1 MRLGTMII
9 SEEWPDKTI
18 NAVVKFAKDMQAQG
32 FDNLW
37 MANIFGLD
45 AINTLGVVGHA
56 TTSIGLGTAVVPSY
70 PRHPV
75 AMAQQALTT
84 AAASSNR
91 FTLGIGLS
99 HKLVIEDMLGMSYD
113 KPARHMRE
121 YLEIL
126 MPLLRGEAVD
136 YKGEQYRSTCAI
148 DVVGTTPVPVVVAA
162 LGPVMLKLAG
172 QLADGTTTWM
182 TGPDTLED
190 YIIPGISKAASD
202 AGKAPPTVV
211 AGLPIALCRDAG
223 AARAKLDESLVI
235 YGQLPS
241 YRAMLDKEG
250 AAGPGD
256 IAMVGDEAGLRGQIL
271 RLRDMGVTD
280 FNAAMLEVEPGAVER
295 TAAFLAALK
304 PELK

>member
-18 NAVVKFAKDMQAQG
+18 NAVIEFAKGKEAQG

-45 AINTLGVVGHA
+45 AINALGVVGHA
-56 TTSIGLGTAVVPSY
+56 TESIGLGTAVVPSY

-84 AAASSNR
+84 AAASNNR

-136 YKGEQYRSTCAI
+136 YQGEQYRSACAI
-148 DVVGTTPVPVVVAA
+148 EVAGTRPVPVVVAA

-172 QLADGTTTWM
+172 QMADGTTTWM
-182 TGPDTLED
+182 TGPGTLESH
-190 YIIPGISKAASD
+190 IIPGISKAAND
-202 AGKAPPTVV
+202 AGKASPTIV
-211 AGLPIALCRDAG
+211 AGLPIALCSDVA

-241 YRAMLDKEG
+241 YRAMLDREG

-256 IAMVGDEAGLRGQIL
+256 IAMVGNEAELRQQIL

-304 PELK
+304 PELQ